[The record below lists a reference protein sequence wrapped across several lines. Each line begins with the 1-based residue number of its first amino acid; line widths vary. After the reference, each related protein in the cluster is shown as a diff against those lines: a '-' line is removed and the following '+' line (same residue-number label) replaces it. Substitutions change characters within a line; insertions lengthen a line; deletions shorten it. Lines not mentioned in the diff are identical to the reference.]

1 MNLSPYVGLD
11 EVRGGTILSTEKI
24 FFYLAHHLPV
34 KQILLLGEV
43 KGVYDQTGD
52 VIPQITP
59 QNLPEIEKALGGS
72 AGTDVTGGME
82 TKVQDM
88 LALTHEVP
96 GLTIR
101 IMDGTEP
108 GLLQRTL
115 LGEEQPGTLISAK

>member
-1 MNLSPYVGLD
+1 
-11 EVRGGTILSTEKI
+11 
-24 FFYLAHHLPV
+24 
-34 KQILLLGEV
+34 LLGEV
-43 KGVYDQTGD
+43 KGVYDQNGD
-52 VIPQITP
+52 MIPQITP

-88 LALTHEVP
+88 LALIREIP

-108 GLLQRTL
+108 DLLQRTL
-115 LGEEQPGTLISAK
+115 LGEEHPGTLISAG